1 MLRRMTY
8 KEMSNMSNQV
18 LSELH
23 LLSEVSKKF
32 DMLND
37 IKYGIECHITP
48 HMFGVA
54 VEEPNSYLQTS
65 LLTDNSI
72 KLDLIKGID
81 EIVNFLVSI
90 DSTHGLD
97 IIDDIAERLPE
108 SAYGINYCSTLIT
121 NYFKGDYFND

>member
-1 MLRRMTY
+1 MVKQMTY

-18 LSELH
+18 FSELH
-23 LLSEVSKKF
+23 RLRDDSEQFDLLCERWTTV
-32 DMLND
+32 
-37 IKYGIECHITP
+37 ECLIT
-48 HMFGVA
+48 GNLL
-54 VEEPNSYLQTS
+54 EEDLEDHQKHVWISS
-65 LLTDNSI
+65 LTRNSI